1 VAARMEVL
9 AVTIVLMNSNLKK
22 KKGDRNAEEK

>member
-9 AVTIVLMNSNLKK
+9 AVTIVLMNIKIMKIDVDKYLLK
-22 KKGDRNAEEK
+22 